1 MPQQIRTR
9 SSQVMRSIIAVVIAG
24 AALAGAAMARAAEEL
39 AGAEAR
45 NVSTVHFFSEAL
57 NEQRAFNLILP
68 LDYEASTSR
77 YPTLYLLHGYT
88 GDNTN
93 WTLLTDLSAY
103 AARYRLIIV
112 MPDGSN
118 GWYVNSATDPKSK
131 FEDYIIKDIISYV
144 DKHYRTLPLRRARAI
159 AGLSMGGYGA
169 MFLGLKHP
177 DLFAAIGSFSGALG
191 IAHHGLPPDALN
203 KDEKERKQKAEM
215 MSHFGAP
222 GSAPAKERDPFE
234 LLSKVPREQMPGL
247 YIAEGGEDF
256 LIEGNREFV
265 AKLAELKIPYEYREV
280 SPREH
285 TWDFWD
291 EQIRVFLKKLA
302 HLEGFESGGP
312 RGPRP
317 APPGPPVHL
326 SVSPENQAFRHPHFT
341 VAVRPVRAAR
351 RACRAGSAS
360 ARGAWLSARA

>member
-1 MPQQIRTR
+1 MPQVTRSR
-9 SSQVMRSIIAVVIAG
+9 SSQVMRPVLAMAILA
-24 AALAGAAMARAAEEL
+24 AALAGAAMLRAAEEP

-45 NVSTVHFFSEAL
+45 NVSTVHFFSDAL

-88 GDNTN
+88 GNNTN
-93 WTLLTDLSAY
+93 WTLLTNLSAY

-118 GWYVNSATDPKSK
+118 GWYVNSATDPKAK
-131 FEDYIIKDIISYV
+131 FEDYIIKDIIPYA
-144 DKHYRTLPLRRARAI
+144 DKHYRTIPLRRARAI

-177 DLFAAIGSFSGALG
+177 DLFAAIGAFSGAVA
-191 IAHHGLPPDALN
+191 IAHDGLSAPDHTLT
-203 KDEKERKQKAEM
+203 EKERRNREEIQ
-215 MSHFGAP
+215 SHFGAP
-222 GSAPAKERDPFE
+222 GSATAKERDPFE
-234 LLSKVPREQMPGL
+234 LLPKVPREQMPAL

-256 LIEGNREFV
+256 LIKGNREFV
-265 AKLAELKIPYEYREV
+265 ARLAELKIPYEYREV

-291 EQIRVFLKKLA
+291 EQIRVFLEKLA
-302 HLEGFESGGP
+302 RLEGFESGGP
-312 RGPRP
+312 RGPMVP
-317 APPGPPVHL
+317 PPGPPVHL
-326 SVSPENQAFRHPHFT
+326 NVPP
-341 VAVRPVRAAR
+341 
-351 RACRAGSAS
+351 GD
-360 ARGAWLSARA
+360 